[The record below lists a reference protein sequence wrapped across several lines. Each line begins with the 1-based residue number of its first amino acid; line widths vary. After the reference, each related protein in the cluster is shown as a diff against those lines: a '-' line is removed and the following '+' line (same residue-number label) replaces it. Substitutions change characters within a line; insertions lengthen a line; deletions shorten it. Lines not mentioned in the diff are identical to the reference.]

1 MCRWGLTRFVIQA
14 TEMTP
19 GLRERLP
26 PTDSRLRRD
35 LQFLERA
42 RYEEVCLTSLH
53 CIQQGLSPTPWKQ
66 DWQGN
71 RTPETV

>member
-1 MCRWGLTRFVIQA
+1 MACRWGLTSYVVRA

-35 LQFLERA
+35 LQLLERA
-42 RYEEVCLTSLH
+42 RYGEVWLFVC
-53 CIQQGLSPTPWKQ
+53 
-66 DWQGN
+66 
-71 RTPETV
+71 